1 MMKKLLLSLAL
12 LATSLAFGATFVV
25 ESNAGC
31 KVEVRSTHDGEDF
44 LWSGKCKD
52 GKANGNGTLTSS
64 HGAFLQGEFQAG
76 EVADASGRWPFDLRG
91 GRLLLMTS
99 RYSKTAQYIS
109 RPLLPDDHQKLLAVV
124 SEPLVGEWRL
134 EAIDGSCR
142 ELHSYQRGGIST
154 VESGQE
160 RVKEA
165 YALLRSSH
173 EPMAYALL
181 STVISTNRSPDCQG
195 SMAVVGTTRIQGLVL
210 VDRNE
215 MLLCDLTDRSKCLAK
230 LVRTNQ

>member
-1 MMKKLLLSLAL
+1 MKRLLLSLSF
-12 LATSLAFGATFVV
+12 LATPLAFGATFVV

-52 GKANGNGTLTSS
+52 GRANGNGILTSS
-64 HGAFLQGEFQAG
+64 HGAFLQGEFLAG
-76 EVADASGRWPFDLRG
+76 EIADASGRWPLDLRG

-109 RPLLPDDHQKLLAVV
+109 RPLLSDDHQKFSAVA

-134 EAIDGSCR
+134 EANDSSCQ
-142 ELHSYQRGGIST
+142 ELHSYQRGGLST
-154 VESGQE
+154 VESGRE
-160 RVKEA
+160 RLKEA
-165 YALLRSSH
+165 FALLRSS
-173 EPMAYALL
+173 EDPTAYALL

-195 SMAVVGTTRIQGLVL
+195 GMAVVGTTRIHGLVL
-210 VDRNE
+210 VDRNA
-215 MLLCDLTDRSKCLAK
+215 MLLCELSDHSKCLAK